1 MPAYSPL
8 VLVNGEFQQLQ
19 AGDTLN
25 VVVSAA
31 DEATL
36 TNSSAG
42 AITIG
47 TPVYISAANACQPS
61 RANASGTA
69 KVIGLVS
76 ATTIAAS
83 ATGVVRKD
91 GTLVAST
98 AQWDAITGQTG
109 GLTPGSIYFLSSA
122 TAGRLVTTAPSTAGT
137 DWVVP
142 VGVALST
149 TDFEI
154 QIGDRV
160 KL

>member
-1 MPAYSPL
+1 MPLKKPVVFTDGMFEL
-8 VLVNGEFQQLQ
+8 LQ
-19 AGDTLN
+19 SGDTLDAA
-25 VVVSAA
+25 VSIA

-42 AITIG
+42 AIAIG

-76 ATTIAAS
+76 ATTIAAA
-83 ATGVVRKD
+83 ATGTIRKD
-91 GTLVAST
+91 GPLT
-98 AQWDAITGQTG
+98 ATTVQWDAITGQTG
-109 GLTPGSIYFLSSA
+109 GLTSGGSYFLSEA
-122 TAGRLVTTAPSTAGT
+122 IAGRLTTTAPATG
-137 DWVVP
+137 WVVP

-154 QIGDRV
+154 QVGDRV
-160 KL
+160 RL